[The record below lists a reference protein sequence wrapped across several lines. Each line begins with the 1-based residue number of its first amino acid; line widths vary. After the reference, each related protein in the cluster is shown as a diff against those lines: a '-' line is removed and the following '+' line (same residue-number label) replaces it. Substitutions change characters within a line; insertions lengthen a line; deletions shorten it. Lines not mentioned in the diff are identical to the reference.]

1 MSSVMLGVLATMAI
15 VTQDQAALRAGP
27 RDSAAQ
33 QAVLW
38 QGDALEVR
46 SRRMD
51 YLQVWDHRRERA
63 GFIRASQVRTTALQ
77 PAESDSLLSV
87 LRFLRDTPG
96 SEALGIG
103 YAAAYLQAVPAN
115 KLDAEPFDAIGTMAD
130 RLSRRAALKPGQTA
144 SATVAAHMEVANHY
158 GVRIAGIER
167 DGALQPCYDGEAF
180 RRVLALPS
188 LPDARARAALGLT
201 RHDCIDSAQSP
212 VQRLPLDHW
221 RAQVLDQVSNA
232 QFAELP
238 ETMKNRLRL
247 RRAGVWASLAFQQA
261 RRGDDASAPAA
272 QRALA
277 ELAGVNKAELTDDDK
292 REYTEAAIRVGASR
306 WAAEPAPAATRAG
319 GTGTGTGIG
328 TGNGNA
334 TAPSAKPGLQVQ
346 ATAGTQPG
354 ETCVTL
360 VDGRSQ
366 HPKTLAS
373 RCTFGLVWVASAKP
387 NAANTALALAVQPLD
402 TWRELW
408 VFRRQGAHQ
417 SAAWVVDVLPPAAQ
431 LAVNGSDLGYV
442 EFAGWVPGQD
452 RLLLARETKVDGRL
466 KRSFEVTKLDT
477 LLPEK
482 QASTPDLLGAFR
494 WQDAGW
500 KRQTVAVR

>member
-1 MSSVMLGVLATMAI
+1 MSVMLGVLATMAI

-46 SRRMD
+46 GRKMD

-63 GFIRASQVRTTALQ
+63 GFIRASQVRTTELQ
-77 PAESDSLLSV
+77 PAESDSLLAV

-130 RLSRRAALKPGQTA
+130 RLARRAALKPGQTA
-144 SATVAAHMEVANHY
+144 SATVAAHLEVANHY

-180 RRVLALPS
+180 RQVLALPS
-188 LPDARARAALGLT
+188 APDMRARAALGLT
-201 RHDCIDSAQSP
+201 RHDCVDGALSP
-212 VQRLPLDHW
+212 VQRLPLDQW
-221 RAQVLDQVSNA
+221 RGQVLDHVTSA

-238 ETMKNRLRL
+238 ATLKNRLRL

-261 RRGDDASAPAA
+261 RRGDAAAAPAA

-277 ELAGVNKAELTDDDK
+277 ELASVNKTELSDDDQ

-306 WAAEPAPAATRAG
+306 WAAEPAPVTAA
-319 GTGTGTGIG
+319 
-328 TGNGNA
+328 
-334 TAPSAKPGLQVQ
+334 PKPGLQVQ

-360 VDGRSQ
+360 VDARAQ
-366 HPKTLAS
+366 QPRPLAS
-373 RCTFGLVWVASAKP
+373 RCTFGLVWTASAKP
-387 NAANTALALAVQPLD
+387 NATHTALALAVQPLD
-402 TWRELW
+402 TWREAW
-408 VFRRQGAHQ
+408 VFRRQGA
-417 SAAWVVDVLPPAAQ
+417 AWVVEVLPPAAQ
-431 LAVNGSDLGYV
+431 LAVNGGDLGYV

-452 RLLLARETKVDGRL
+452 RLLLARETKVNGRV

-482 QASTPDLLGAFR
+482 QASTPDLLAAFR

>member
-1 MSSVMLGVLATMAI
+1 MSAILGILATMAI

-46 SRRMD
+46 GRKMD

-63 GFIRASQVRTTALQ
+63 GFIRATQVRTTELL
-77 PAESDSLLSV
+77 PAESPSLLSV

-103 YAAAYLQAVPAN
+103 YAAAYLQAVPAE
-115 KLDAEPFDAIGTMAD
+115 KLDSEPFDAIGTMAD
-130 RLSRRAALKPGQTA
+130 RLARRAALKPGQAA
-144 SATVAAHMEVANHY
+144 STTVAAHLEVANHY

-188 LPDARARAALGLT
+188 PPEARARAALGLT
-201 RHDCIDSAQSP
+201 RHDCVDGTLSP
-212 VQRLPLDHW
+212 VQRLPLDQW
-221 RAQVLDQVSNA
+221 RAQVLDQVTPT

-261 RRGDDASAPAA
+261 RRNDASSTPAA

-277 ELAGVNKAELTDDDK
+277 ELATVNKTELSDDDQ

-306 WAAEPAPAATRAG
+306 WAAEPARPPGGGVARGPPAG
-319 GTGTGTGIG
+319 GGGPGADARG
-328 TGNGNA
+328 QARPAGADSGRRA
-334 TAPSAKPGLQVQ
+334 ARRDLRDAGRRPRPTAKGPGQ
-346 ATAGTQPG
+346 ALHLRPGVDRVRQAERNEHRPGPGRAAAG
-354 ETCVTL
+354 
-360 VDGRSQ
+360 
-366 HPKTLAS
+366 HLA
-373 RCTFGLVWVASAKP
+373 RGL
-387 NAANTALALAVQPLD
+387 
-402 TWRELW
+402 
-408 VFRRQGAHQ
+408 G
-417 SAAWVVDVLPPAAQ
+417 LPPPR
-431 LAVNGSDLGYV
+431 D
-442 EFAGWVPGQD
+442 
-452 RLLLARETKVDGRL
+452 
-466 KRSFEVTKLDT
+466 
-477 LLPEK
+477 
-482 QASTPDLLGAFR
+482 
-494 WQDAGW
+494 
-500 KRQTVAVR
+500 